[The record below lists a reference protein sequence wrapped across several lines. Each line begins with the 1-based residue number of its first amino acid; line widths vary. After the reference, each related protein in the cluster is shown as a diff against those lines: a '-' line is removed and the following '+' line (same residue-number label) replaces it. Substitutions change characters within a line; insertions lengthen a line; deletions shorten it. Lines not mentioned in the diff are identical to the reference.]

1 MYYYFPEGF
10 PVKVKTQRAW
20 RKQHFFGKSTF
31 WVSTFLPLLSAE
43 LWTHVGVRKQY
54 STIASPNQ
62 SVSNE
67 SSFASHSICDEK
79 ILRRTL
85 KGKRKRHEDL
95 FAPQSNWA
103 SFSLHRGTKFI
114 LTNAHLQFRRR
125 EYAVLDFSMQMSPFH
140 ELGFGKKKEFDERIR
155 LNHSWCKRKYFYFI
169 KEEWRACIY

>member
-1 MYYYFPEGF
+1 MFGRSSDDVLLLPRRIYGWCQNSPRI
-10 PVKVKTQRAW
+10 KKTA
-20 RKQHFFGKSTF
+20 FFGKSTF

-114 LTNAHLQFRRR
+114 LSNAHLQFRRS

-140 ELGFGKKKEFDERIR
+140 ELGFGKKKRN
-155 LNHSWCKRKYFYFI
+155 LT
-169 KEEWRACIY
+169 KESG

>member
-10 PVKVKTQRAW
+10 TVGVKTQRAW
-20 RKQHFFGKSTF
+20 RKQHFFVKSTF

-67 SSFASHSICDEK
+67 SSFPPIRSVMKKFWGGHWKE
-79 ILRRTL
+79 
-85 KGKRKRHEDL
+85 KGK
-95 FAPQSNWA
+95 
-103 SFSLHRGTKFI
+103 GTKTYSLPNLIELHSLFI
-114 LTNAHLQFRRR
+114 EEQNSSWPMLICSSDEESMLYWIFQCKCLHFMNW
-125 EYAVLDFSMQMSPFH
+125 VLA
-140 ELGFGKKKEFDERIR
+140 KKKEFDERIR